1 MQASL
6 ASGTRRSRG
15 PKRSLV
21 ALNSRMSTVGDVR
34 DLEHALL
41 QVEGVGW
48 VGCKLQHTKRDQV
61 GKERSGGGGAWE
73 ENEEK
78 LG

>member
-1 MQASL
+1 
-6 ASGTRRSRG
+6 
-15 PKRSLV
+15 
-21 ALNSRMSTVGDVR
+21 MSTVGDVR
-34 DLEHALL
+34 DLEYALL
-41 QVEGVGW
+41 QVKGVGS
-48 VGCKLQHTKRDQV
+48 VGCRLQHTKCDQV